1 MELTSVGRRV
11 AFLRFLGGI
20 TASRLSKLAGLSHAT
35 IAKIESSR
43 SDPQSSVIG
52 KIAKVTGAS
61 ADWLISGT
69 GELPAEGDVR
79 AAIAIAQAEQ
89 EEPAAE

>member
-1 MELTSVGRRV
+1 VELNSVGRRV

-20 TASRLSKLAGLSHAT
+20 TASGLSKLAGLSHAT
-35 IAKIESSR
+35 IAKIESND

-69 GELPAEGDVR
+69 GDLPEEASVR
-79 AAIAIAQAEQ
+79 AAIAAAQGSS